1 MKKNSLVSKLYSN
14 ELVELMNEHIDE
26 IIKKKLGVEDIYT
39 KLKSINES
47 VRVGIYLFAMERDE
61 VEVAE
66 KVKKVNEML
75 NARRKKEFELA
86 YKKNEVDKF
95 LATLGKSDKL
105 ALMKDLGVDVEM
117 QQRIHF
123 TSEQR
128 DYYDILSKSIL
139 EDQSNDSRDGID
151 QFVKYKKENN

>member
-14 ELVELMNEHIDE
+14 ELIELMNEHIDE
-26 IIKKKLGVEDIYT
+26 IIKEKLDVEDIYP
-39 KLKSINES
+39 KLKPINEA
-47 VRVGIYLFAMERDE
+47 VRVGIYLFAMERNE

-66 KVKKVNEML
+66 KVKQVNEML
-75 NARRKKEFELA
+75 DARRKKEFELA

-95 LATLGKSDKL
+95 LATLGKTDKL
-105 ALMKDLGVDVEM
+105 ALMKDLGVDVDM

-151 QFVKYKKENN
+151 QFVTYKKESN